1 MSADQQIPILSS
13 PNPSLPSK
21 RQQALREM
29 KRVLRHG
36 ALDARA
42 ALLLS
47 SSVIE
52 LEHDP
57 DIDPRG
63 VLALN
68 RSVLLANA

>member
-1 MSADQQIPILSS
+1 
-13 PNPSLPSK
+13 
-21 RQQALREM
+21 M

-36 ALDARA
+36 ALDGRA

-57 DIDPRG
+57 NIDPRG

>member
-1 MSADQQIPILSS
+1 MSADQETPILSS
-13 PNPSLPSK
+13 PNPCIPGE
-21 RQQALREM
+21 RQQALRQM

-36 ALDARA
+36 ALDGRA

-57 DIDPRG
+57 NIDPRG